1 MVSVVEIEQLSVDPP
16 VRGFLH
22 EPSSPNRDGLAL
34 THGAGGN
41 CASKLLVAV
50 AEAFAAEGFQVLRFN
65 LPFRQARAYGPPSPH
80 SAERDRAGIGN
91 AVRFMKQRLPGE
103 IFLGGHS
110 YGGRQASMLTAA
122 HPDLVSALL
131 LLSYPLHPPRRPEQ
145 MRTAHFSDLFTPVL
159 FVHGSRDPFASV
171 EEINSAVSLIPAPHQ
186 VLEIESGGHELLK
199 GKNGDELARNVVT
212 SFRSFVSSR

>member
-22 EPSSPNRDGLAL
+22 EPSSSNGQGLAL

-41 CASKLLVAV
+41 CSSKLLVGV
-50 AEAFAAEGFQVLRFN
+50 AETFAAEGFQVLRFN

-80 SAERDRAGIGN
+80 SAERDRAGVRN
-91 AVRFMKQRLPGE
+91 AVGFMRQRLPGQ

-110 YGGRQASMLTAA
+110 YGGRQASMLAVT

-131 LLSYPLHPPRRPEQ
+131 LFSYPLHPPRRPEQ
-145 MRTAHFSDLFTPVL
+145 MRTAHFSDLFTPAL

-171 EEINSAVSLIPAPHQ
+171 EEISSAVSLIPAPHQ
-186 VLEIESGGHELLK
+186 VLEIEGGGHELLK
-199 GKNGDELARNVVT
+199 GKTGDELARNIMST
-212 SFRSFVSSR
+212 FRHFVSCA